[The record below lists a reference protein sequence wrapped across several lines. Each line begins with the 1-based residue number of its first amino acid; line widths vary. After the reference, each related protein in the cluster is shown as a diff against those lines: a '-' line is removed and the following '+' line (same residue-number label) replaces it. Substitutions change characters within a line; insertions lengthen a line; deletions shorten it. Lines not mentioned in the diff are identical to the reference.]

1 MATCNI
7 SSILFLFGLDESPL
21 KVGGDR
27 RSRYSE
33 PVVRSSSGLS
43 RGLDV
48 ELSPWSTVQSLQ
60 TSEDVAQLL
69 VSFGSIFTRKAPIL
83 SSAAA

>member
-1 MATCNI
+1 MATSNI
-7 SSILFLFGLDESPL
+7 SSIFLGFVLDESPL

-27 RSRYSE
+27 TSRYSE

-48 ELSPWSTVQSLQ
+48 ELSPWSTVPSLQ
-60 TSEDVAQLL
+60 TSDDVAQLL
-69 VSFGSIFTRKAPIL
+69 VSFGSIFTRKPPVL
-83 SSAAA
+83 S

>member
-1 MATCNI
+1 MATSNV
-7 SSILFLFGLDESPL
+7 SSILFLFVLDESLL

-27 RSRYSE
+27 RPRYSE

-83 SSAAA
+83 S